1 MFTGGLN
8 NRNLKAL
15 FCAHASFCRTFS
27 FSVFSHVV
35 ESKYDSLESE
45 NDQEINNNHT
55 LQTNPRQ
62 RKEETQTTNSH
73 KTT

>member
-1 MFTGGLN
+1 MRHFAELV
-8 NRNLKAL
+8 A
-15 FCAHASFCRTFS
+15 FPF
-27 FSVFSHVV
+27 FSHVV

-45 NDQEINNNHT
+45 KDQEINNDHT

-62 RKEETQTTNSH
+62 RKEEAQTTNSH